1 MFARWRSLLRDWLLI
16 TVSTPGGGKG
26 TERVYAWRA
35 LRRLGS
41 CYLHQA
47 VCVLPSNAGTRSA
60 IDKLIDH
67 LHSRGASGEVFVI
80 QFTDHRQEA
89 RLIERFQ
96 AERSDEYGE
105 VVERTQEFHE
115 ELELERGRGGSPT
128 PSLRNPMPTS
138 HVIRNGWPPSRPVIT
153 SPRPGARRPRPR
165 YRRVSGHLP
174 SLSKRRWRRSSPR
187 VPASRSAAVAHG
199 RRRLGLTT
207 ALMEA
212 ARNPKRPAPTVTGA
226 PSGVQQSR
234 LSARCG

>member
-1 MFARWRSLLRDWLLI
+1 MEKPVRDWLLI

-47 VCVLPSNAGTRSA
+47 VCVLPSNEGTRSA

-67 LHSRGASGEVFVI
+67 LHSRGASGEVFVV
-80 QFTDHRQEA
+80 QFSDHRQEA

-105 VVERTQEFHE
+105 VVERTQEFHA
-115 ELELERGRGGSPT
+115 ELELERGRGRFTYPELEESDAD
-128 PSLRNPMPTS
+128 LAR
-138 HVIRNGWPPSRPVIT
+138 HQKWLAAIRRVIT
-153 SPRPGARRPRPR
+153 SARPGARRPRPR

-187 VPASRSAAVAHG
+187 VPASRQRGGCVRSAAARADDRPVGGGPGPEAPGGHG
-199 RRRLGLTT
+199 
-207 ALMEA
+207 
-212 ARNPKRPAPTVTGA
+212 KGA

>member
-1 MFARWRSLLRDWLLI
+1 MEKPLRDWLLI
-16 TVSTPGGGKG
+16 TVSTPGGDKG

-47 VCVLPSNAGTRSA
+47 VCVLPSNAGTGSA

-67 LHSRGASGEVFVI
+67 LHSRGASGDVFVI
-80 QFTDHRQEA
+80 QFTDQGQEA

-105 VVERTQEFHE
+105 VVERTQEFHK
-115 ELELERGRGGSPT
+115 ELELERGRGRFTYPELEESDADLARHQKWLAAIQARDYFGAAGGEEAKAAVQACERALAEFEQAALAAEFAEGSGQTQRGGCARSPAA
-128 PSLRNPMPTS
+128 R
-138 HVIRNGWPPSRPVIT
+138 VDDRPDGGG
-153 SPRPGARRPRPR
+153 PEPEAPGA
-165 YRRVSGHLP
+165 H
-174 SLSKRRWRRSSPR
+174 SK
-187 VPASRSAAVAHG
+187 
-199 RRRLGLTT
+199 
-207 ALMEA
+207 
-212 ARNPKRPAPTVTGA
+212 GA

>member
-1 MFARWRSLLRDWLLI
+1 MEKPVRDWLLI

-105 VVERTQEFHE
+105 VVERTQEFHA
-115 ELELERGRGGSPT
+115 ELELERGRGRFTYPELEESDADLARHQKWLAAIRARDYFGAPGGEEATAAVQACERALAEFERAALAAEFSEGSGEPA
-128 PSLRNPMPTS
+128 
-138 HVIRNGWPPSRPVIT
+138 
-153 SPRPGARRPRPR
+153 ARRLRA
-165 YRRVSGHLP
+165 VGGGSG
-174 SLSKRRWRRSSPR
+174 
-187 VPASRSAAVAHG
+187 
-199 RRRLGLTT
+199 
-207 ALMEA
+207 
-212 ARNPKRPAPTVTGA
+212 
-226 PSGVQQSR
+226 
-234 LSARCG
+234 